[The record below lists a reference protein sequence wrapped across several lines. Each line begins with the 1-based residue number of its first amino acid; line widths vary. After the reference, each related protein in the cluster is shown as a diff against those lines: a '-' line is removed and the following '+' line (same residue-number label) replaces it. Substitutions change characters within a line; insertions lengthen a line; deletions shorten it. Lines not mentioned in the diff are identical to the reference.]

1 MPIQYVYTIQGFYRN
16 QWEDVTTETNRK
28 DAIQRLTEYEENQPQ
43 YNYRLMKQTA
53 MRNLIFGTR
62 TI

>member
-1 MPIQYVYTIQGFYRN
+1 MPIQYVYTIQGYYYN
-16 QWEDVTTETNRK
+16 QWEDETTETNRQ
-28 DAIQRLTEYEENQPQ
+28 DAIQRLKEYRENMPQ
-43 YNYRLMKQTA
+43 YTHRLIKQTE

>member
-16 QWEDVTTETNRK
+16 QWIDVNTETNRK
-28 DAIQRLTEYEENQPQ
+28 DAIQRLKEYRDNMPQ
-43 YNYRLMKQTA
+43 YTHRLIKQTE

>member
-1 MPIQYVYTIQGFYRN
+1 MPIKYIYTIQGFYRN
-16 QWEDVTTETNRK
+16 QWQDVTTETNRQ
-28 DAIQRLTEYEENQPQ
+28 DALQRLKEYEENQPQ
-43 YNYRLMKQTA
+43 YIHRLIKQTA

>member
-1 MPIQYVYTIQGFYRN
+1 MPIQYVYTIQGYYYN
-16 QWEDVTTETNRK
+16 QWEDETTETNRQ
-28 DAIQRLTEYEENQPQ
+28 DAIQRLKEYRENQPQ
-43 YNYRLMKQTA
+43 YIHRLIKQTE